1 MVAFW
6 QQQRHQLKPL
16 IKQLESHKSCA
27 LTTHIHLR
35 ITLQH
40 VKVHT
45 FLGLRVVFVLVSLLL
60 KGVLVEPGCTVE
72 KAKAP
77 ISTFGAGALPL
88 GPFMAQ
94 LWHTHPVL

>member
-1 MVAFW
+1 MCT
-6 QQQRHQLKPL
+6 HNTHS
-16 IKQLESHKSCA
+16 LEDHFA
-27 LTTHIHLR
+27 AR
-35 ITLQH
+35 
-40 VKVHT
+40 KVHT

-88 GPFMAQ
+88 GPLMAQ